1 MRKLI
6 SASSVV
12 LLSLGALIP
21 TAAHADTSDAIQ
33 MSESTSVQLSDLFS
47 YSDIDAAINIDSSLN
62 VDYSI
67 FFIDP
72 DTSDQTAVY
81 SSDKYVDGD
90 YGSDYVGSTTLS
102 WNTQCN
108 IDGPN
113 CFSAFNNSYATSGH
127 YVLSATL
134 TNSGSTT
141 TSTNFNI
148 TLLPVNLMSL
158 STDNDTV
165 LPFHDNNRDSIS
177 GSLQIY
183 SPQGE
188 HLDPYGARVSAILN
202 HKSVAQASLS
212 TTGRFSLTVP
222 AEAIGTILIDT
233 NLLHHRTGGEVS
245 KLIGSQPRV
254 TSKMT
259 GIRGVVLTTPERV
272 YPSHDGYKDS
282 ATIGIRTIT
291 STGHSVPATGVMTIT
306 QGSHVIMRKT
316 LSGTSGKSFTWNG
329 RTNGSIVNGTYK
341 VSVAI
346 TGPQGGTKTA
356 HHNIKVSDQ
365 RLVTIT
371 SSHTYGAYDAI
382 DSDQGDSFEP
392 IDPYGAYG
400 ARMYSS
406 GFGDTMVV
414 ALSVPKATTTSRWRI
429 SFNNYDANATFVYY
443 PCGSSNCLSTY
454 KTSGATVFGEGTS
467 GTKWTKWSQAG
478 AGSGMAYFM
487 VGSTEWGSL
496 YVDSFTIEYSAT
508 VLR

>member
-1 MRKLI
+1 MGE
-6 SASSVV
+6 SASVN
-12 LLSLGALIP
+12 
-21 TAAHADTSDAIQ
+21 
-33 MSESTSVQLSDLFS
+33 LSDLFT
-47 YSDIDAAINIDSSLN
+47 YSDIENAINIDSSLT
-62 VDYSI
+62 VSYTVS
-67 FFIDP
+67 FT
-72 DTSDQTAVY
+72 DTNNFPVQTLVY
-81 SSDKYVDGD
+81 SSSREIDGSYGTD
-90 YGSDYVGSTTLS
+90 YAASTAIS

-108 IDGPN
+108 VDAPQ
-113 CFSAFNNSYATSGH
+113 CFSAFDNSYAKSGH
-127 YVLSATL
+127 YILSATL
-134 TNSGSTT
+134 TTYDSTA
-141 TSTNFNI
+141 TSTDFNI
-148 TLLPVNLMSL
+148 TLLPANLISL
-158 STDNDTV
+158 STDDDTV

-188 HLDPYGARVSAILN
+188 HLHPYGAKVCAILN
-202 HKSVAQASLS
+202 HKSVAQSQLA
-212 TTGRFSLTVP
+212 TTGRFNLSVP
-222 AEAIGTILIDT
+222 AEAMGTILIDT
-233 NLLHHRTGGEVS
+233 NLLHHRTGGELS
-245 KLIGSQPRV
+245 KLIGQQPRV

-259 GIRGVVLTTPERV
+259 GIKGVVLTTPERV
-272 YPSHDGYKDS
+272 YPSHDGYKDN

-291 STGHSVPATGVMTIT
+291 STGHSVPASGILTIT
-306 QGSHVIMRKT
+306 QGSHVILRKT
-316 LSGTSGKSFTWNG
+316 LSGTSSKSITWNG

-356 HHNIKVSDQ
+356 RHNIKVSDQ

-382 DSDQGDSFEP
+382 DADQGDSFEP

-400 ARMYSS
+400 ARIYSS

-429 SFNNYDANATFVYY
+429 SFNNYDSNATFVYY
-443 PCGSSNCLSTY
+443 PCSTSNCLYTY
-454 KTSGATVFGEGTS
+454 KTSGATVFGDGTS